1 MRKGFVMV
9 AAVVLAALAPSA
21 ALATLIPTAQ
31 NRFVDVTANA
41 AVTGDSESDSDNV
54 AAAGLGLFDGVVD
67 ALTVAIAGPSVV
79 IADGVANQLSSIGT
93 NSAVAQGE
101 ASVSMTLLPQSGS
114 SASATGNSFFELLFM
129 VDVLSSYALDGSVVT
144 QTIVAGGADLPSLSN
159 EVILENVD
167 NAVILFEA
175 LTNDETFSISGLLSP
190 GNYRLLA
197 SAGIDANQLSS
208 LTDVRIVAGISS
220 FDLDLQLTP
229 QGVPEPGTVFL
240 MLGGLA
246 GLALR
251 SRRKIFTKTKVPK
264 LRDTHFVSATHRD
277 RARRSR
283 ADRDPRPGRGCRTA
297 GGRST
302 SAGCTSARC
311 AAMRCAE
318 RACACLARPLRLP
331 LSARRAAGAAD
342 CPAAEAAAC
351 RGSGC
356 CAPSSS
362 APTPARGARSHTC
375 TARRRGRSGAG
386 PRSRRSAPFRCRRR
400 CR

>member
-9 AAVVLAALAPSA
+9 AAVVLTALAPSA

-159 EVILENVD
+159 EVILEDVD

-197 SAGIDANQLSS
+197 SAGIDANQLSG

-229 QGVPEPGTVFL
+229 QGVPEPGTVLL

-251 SRRKIFTKTKVPK
+251 SRRKIFTKTKGHPLC
-264 LRDTHFVSATHRD
+264 LRHAS
-277 RARRSR
+277 
-283 ADRDPRPGRGCRTA
+283 
-297 GGRST
+297 
-302 SAGCTSARC
+302 
-311 AAMRCAE
+311 
-318 RACACLARPLRLP
+318 
-331 LSARRAAGAAD
+331 
-342 CPAAEAAAC
+342 
-351 RGSGC
+351 
-356 CAPSSS
+356 
-362 APTPARGARSHTC
+362 
-375 TARRRGRSGAG
+375 
-386 PRSRRSAPFRCRRR
+386 
-400 CR
+400 